1 MPFLQIFT
9 NVSRSRLVENF
20 GPLLAKIVSEN
31 MRNKPVDRVMVQVAT
46 DQYLSL
52 GTTDNIPIALVILQS
67 IGSMDLDDNRKT
79 INAVT
84 KFINENLNIESS
96 NIKMVFRNQS
106 IETIGSNGKLFCDL
120 MPRN

>member
-9 NVSRSRLVENF
+9 NVSRSKLAENF
-20 GPLLAKIVSEN
+20 GPLLANILSET
-31 MRNKPVDRVMVQVAT
+31 MRNKPVDRVMIQVAT

-52 GTTDNIPIALVILQS
+52 GTTNNVPIALVILQS

-79 INAVT
+79 INVVT
-84 KFINENLNIESS
+84 KFINEKLNIEPS
-96 NIKMVFRNQS
+96 NIKMVFRNHS

-120 MPRN
+120 MPQN